1 MVSKRCA
8 VGGEAA
14 TVTLTGLGSW
24 GGVSVVVGEEGR
36 ICVLGW
42 TLYLFGFFCCTKKSV
57 DCRSS
62 VEVRYVFGFEKFP
75 D

>member
-24 GGVSVVVGEEGR
+24 GGVSVVVGEEGKR
-36 ICVLGW
+36 CVLGW
-42 TLYLFGFFCCTKKSV
+42 VLHLFSFFCCTKKSV
-57 DCRSS
+57 DCGSS